1 MEYLEW
7 ASSNPTY
14 FDDRACSHSFFFGK
28 CYNCVKIVF
37 KNKLKKLSS

>member
-14 FDDRACSHSFFFGK
+14 FDDRACSHSFFPES
-28 CYNCVKIVF
+28 VTIVL
-37 KNKLKKLSS
+37 KLYLKTN